1 MRCWME
7 RQTNPVACRSAPS
20 PPQVHALSLSRALSL
35 SLARSL
41 ALSRSPSL
49 SRALSPARALY
60 LIICI
65 SLSLPISL
73 SRSLS
78 LSPALSRYLS
88 HGQVVSLTCSG
99 AAPSRQATP
108 CRRTRHARGRAS
120 PSTCGKSSFRHMGKD
135 VSELYKFW
143 SPGCF
148 FRSKVDRF
156 LPTQHVNFRLVGQ
169 PK

>member
-1 MRCWME
+1 M
-7 RQTNPVACRSAPS
+7 PVCPLPTPGSRSISLARS
-20 PPQVHALSLSRALSL
+20 FSLARSLSRSLALSL

-41 ALSRSPSL
+41 SRSCSL
-49 SRALSPARALY
+49 SHYMYLSLPTY
-60 LIICI
+60 L
-65 SLSLPISL
+65 SLSLSLSL
-73 SRSLS
+73 SRSFS
-78 LSPALSRYLS
+78 LSIS